1 MFMMLESL
9 HMYSL
14 VGSVVKTDGMFTPA
28 QNLLLGWGVP
38 AFVVLFTMCFE
49 FHNYGGVYHC
59 WLQMDQ
65 GINWA
70 QQCPIYA
77 LMIIMLTL
85 TEAAGL
91 SDYKQ
96 LNDVNS
102 QQMMSAKFSQR
113 TNLLLLPLVYFHWLL
128 GVMSEYQQNLALY
141 SIFSILNSVL
151 GVLVM
156 VFHCS
161 NNEKVRNRMK
171 DIWSKIRGKKTN
183 TKPLTTVSPPPN
195 P

>member
-1 MFMMLESL
+1 MNS
-9 HMYSL
+9 Y
-14 VGSVVKTDGMFTPA
+14 
-28 QNLLLGWGVP
+28 LLP
-38 AFVVLFTMCFE
+38 
-49 FHNYGGVYHC
+49 
-59 WLQMDQ
+59 
-65 GINWA
+65 
-70 QQCPIYA
+70 
-77 LMIIMLTL
+77 
-85 TEAAGL
+85 
-91 SDYKQ
+91 
-96 LNDVNS
+96 DVNS